1 MVVTPRRRLAWFA
14 AVAFIVIF
22 GLGELASFVIQ
33 SFGPASW
40 WGIDLKLVLDAGSRL
55 AAGADIYSDPRF
67 LYPPL
72 AAVVG
77 EPLAPL
83 SFDIVSVAYAVL
95 KVAIAVVCVA
105 SLTGSWRLGA
115 RVLAVVGLVMCLP
128 FLHDV
133 MLGNANVVLVAAAL
147 PAVMGP
153 RRSTSGVLLG
163 LATAVVAKPFVLPIF
178 LWLLVWRRSVF
189 LGAVVSGLAA
199 TALGA
204 VIAGPSAYLDWV
216 GALAAGTRYAA
227 PFVGNHG
234 VTALVP
240 ELWLPIA
247 AVVGV
252 GLIVVLVGRGP
263 ETGLAWAVTAGL
275 LLAPYAGTYS
285 ALPIALALP
294 GMAILAP
301 SMALVVVAVSPLAT
315 THPLPIYAAAIL
327 IGTLAYRESRT
338 GAASRVGAAR
348 WVSPWPRR
356 DKPADPVTREVAR

>member
-1 MVVTPRRRLAWFA
+1 MVVSPRRRLAWFA
-14 AVAFIVIF
+14 AVAFIAMF
-22 GLGELASFVIQ
+22 GLGEMASFVVQ
-33 SFGPASW
+33 SAGPDSW

-83 SFDIVSVAYAVL
+83 PFDAVSLVYAGL
-95 KVAIAVVCVA
+95 KVAIAVACVA
-105 SLTGSWRLGA
+105 SLTGGWRLAA

-147 PAVMGP
+147 PALMGP
-153 RRSTSGVLLG
+153 RRSVSGVLLG
-163 LATAVVAKPFVLPIF
+163 LATAVVAKPFVVPIY

-189 LGAVVSGLAA
+189 LGAVVTGLAG
-199 TALGA
+199 TAFGA
-204 VIAGPSAYLDWV
+204 VIAGPATYVDWV
-216 GALAAGTRYAA
+216 AALAAGTRFAA

-240 ELWLPIA
+240 ELWLPVA

-252 GLIVVLVGRGP
+252 GLVLVLLRRGP
-263 ETGLAWAVTAGL
+263 DTGLAWAVTAGL

-301 SMALVVVAVSPLAT
+301 SMALLVVAVSPIAT

-327 IGTLAYRESRT
+327 IGALAYRESRT
-338 GAASRVGAAR
+338 GAERRVGAGR
-348 WVSPWPRR
+348 WVWPWPRR
-356 DKPADPVTREVAR
+356 DKPADPVTPEVAQ